1 MDIET
6 ANALT
11 TFTTRYCDAW
21 HEKQGTWPQS
31 ADLYGV
37 PSPCIISSLED
48 YVIWQPKPN
57 NGEQNVNAVERAMD
71 IVVQPAV
78 HAFYATQFAGD
89 MPARFADM
97 TLTLLQT
104 WSEDDLQRVQENLI
118 GHLVT
123 QRRLKLPP
131 TQFIATLESE
141 FDMISVCNLNGEV
154 ILETFGTTKRRVLAA
169 DTASFLSQLT
179 AVCTA

>member
-1 MDIET
+1 M
-6 ANALT
+6 
-11 TFTTRYCDAW
+11 
-21 HEKQGTWPQS
+21 Q
-31 ADLYGV
+31 V
-37 PSPCIISSLED
+37 
-48 YVIWQPKPN
+48 
-57 NGEQNVNAVERAMD
+57 
-71 IVVQPAV
+71 
-78 HAFYATQFAGD
+78 
-89 MPARFADM
+89 
-97 TLTLLQT
+97 
-104 WSEDDLQRVQENLI
+104 WSEDDFIRLQENLI

>member
-1 MDIET
+1 MT
-6 ANALT
+6 RTVSQALHQ
-11 TFTTRYCDAW
+11 FTRIMSVYGRKTGLPPIS
-21 HEKQGTWPQS
+21 H
-31 ADLYGV
+31 DLYGI
-37 PSPCIISSLED
+37 PSRVLSAPVMNVCTGSRRNSPQTSICSRLRKRWIFSCTRISVNSTRSSLRGYAGCFED
-48 YVIWQPKPN
+48 IQLSL
-57 NGEQNVNAVERAMD
+57 
-71 IVVQPAV
+71 VQV
-78 HAFYATQFAGD
+78 
-89 MPARFADM
+89 
-97 TLTLLQT
+97 
-104 WSEDDLQRVQENLI
+104 WSEDDFIRLQENLI

-141 FDMISVCNLNGEV
+141 FDMISVCNLSGEV

>member
-1 MDIET
+1 MT
-6 ANALT
+6 RTVSQALHQ
-11 TFTTRYCDAW
+11 FTRHYVGLW
-21 HEKQGTWPQS
+21 QEKTGLPPIS
-31 ADLYGV
+31 HDLYGI
-37 PSPCIISSLED
+37 PSPCIIRTGDECVYWEPAEFTTHKHL
-48 YVIWQPKPN
+48 QP
-57 NGEQNVNAVERAMD
+57 VEKALD
-71 IVVQPAV
+71 IQLHPDISE
-78 HAFYATQFAGD
+78 FYTQQFAGD
-89 MPARFADM
+89 MQAVFEDIQ
-97 TLTLLQT
+97 LSLVQV
-104 WSEDDLQRVQENLI
+104 WSEDDFIRLQENLI

>member
-1 MDIET
+1 MT
-6 ANALT
+6 RTVSQALHQ
-11 TFTTRYCDAW
+11 FTRHYVGLW
-21 HEKQGTWPQS
+21 QEKTGLPPIS
-31 ADLYGV
+31 HDLYGI
-37 PSPCIISSLED
+37 PSPCIIRTGDECVYWEPAKFTADTHL
-48 YVIWQPKPN
+48 QP
-57 NGEQNVNAVERAMD
+57 VEKALD
-71 IVVQPAV
+71 IQLHPDISE
-78 HAFYATQFAGD
+78 FYTQQFAGD
-89 MPARFADM
+89 MQAVFEGIQ
-97 TLTLLQT
+97 LSLVQV
-104 WSEDDLQRVQENLI
+104 WSEDDFIRLQENLI

-179 AVCTA
+179 AVCPA

>member
-1 MDIET
+1 MT
-6 ANALT
+6 RTVSQALHQ
-11 TFTTRYCDAW
+11 FTRHYVGLW
-21 HEKQGTWPQS
+21 QEKTGLPPIS
-31 ADLYGV
+31 HDLYGI
-37 PSPCIISSLED
+37 PSPCIIRTGDECVYWEPAEFTTHKHL
-48 YVIWQPKPN
+48 QP
-57 NGEQNVNAVERAMD
+57 VEKALD
-71 IVVQPAV
+71 IQLHPDISEFYTQP
-78 HAFYATQFAGD
+78 FAGD
-89 MPARFADM
+89 MQAVF
-97 TLTLLQT
+97 
-104 WSEDDLQRVQENLI
+104 EDIIRLQENLI